1 MQLQESLNIAKG
13 LGRFE
18 DDHIAHVA
26 TGETVVP
33 KGILDANPE
42 LRKMLHDQFKE
53 LQVNPEE
60 FVVGSPAMK
69 INPVTGQPEFFLK
82 SLTRGL
88 EKFAEKT
95 GLKKLGKKLAPLAPI
110 AASFIPG
117 GPIIS
122 GAVGAAAKGF
132 LGGEKPKDYIADAAL
147 GAGLGA
153 LAQGA
158 TEGFTKEGLSPFVSG
173 PTPSGRPQLKTSV
186 GSRIIEGLKT
196 GGIEGLKDQLI
207 MSDSPLGKFLQT
219 EAGQE
224 LSDRLK
230 LQGLGDTLED
240 ATKGILGGNTAA
252 ALFGGGTGGG
262 GIMGGGTGG
271 GMGGLGGIATL
282 ALVKKLLDQPSKSPE
297 DVVPI
302 GASAFGYT
310 PEQMQNIPSYR
321 IANIQPALIEGTQ
334 YANVK
339 PVTAEEGGLLRGIAN
354 IKGYEKGGMDD
365 DGPGDITPAFLEP
378 GEFVMTRPATR
389 ALGSENLYRLMK
401 MAESVA

>member
-42 LRKMLHDQFKE
+42 LRKMLYNQFQE

-82 SLTRGL
+82 SITKGL
-88 EKFAEKT
+88 EKIAEKT

-110 AASFIPG
+110 AAAFIPG

-122 GAVGAAAKGF
+122 GAVGAG
-132 LGGEKPKDYIADAAL
+132 LQGLLSGEKPKDYLGDAAV

-158 TEGFTKEGLSPFVSG
+158 TRGFDDMSIFEPGTKDLRQSIGMDIVEGLQGES
-173 PTPSGRPQLKTSV
+173 
-186 GSRIIEGLKT
+186 
-196 GGIEGLKDQLI
+196 GGIKGALDNLI
-207 MSDSPLGKFLQT
+207 DSDSPLGKFLQT

-224 LSDRLK
+224 LAGRLK
-230 LQGLGDTLED
+230 IQGLGDTLED
-240 ATKGILGGNTAA
+240 ASKGIIGSNTAA
-252 ALFGGGTGGG
+252 ALFGGGTGGS

-297 DVVPI
+297 DIVPT
-302 GASAFGYT
+302 GVSAFGYT

-321 IANIQPALIEGTQ
+321 IANLQPALIEGAQ

>member
-88 EKFAEKT
+88 EKIAEKT

-110 AASFIPG
+110 AAAFIPG

-122 GAVGAAAKGF
+122 GAVGAG
-132 LGGEKPKDYIADAAL
+132 LQGLLSGEKPKDYLGDAAV

-158 TEGFTKEGLSPFVSG
+158 TRGFTKEGMSIFG
-173 PTPSGRPQLKTSV
+173 GENPTKKFGLRQSV
-186 GSRIIEGLKT
+186 GMDIIEGLQGKS
-196 GGIEGLKDQLI
+196 GGIKGALDNLI
-207 MSDSPLGKFLQT
+207 DSDSPLGKFLQT
-219 EAGQE
+219 EAGQK
-224 LSDRLK
+224 LSGRLK

-240 ATKGILGGNTAA
+240 ATKGVLGGNTAA
-252 ALFGGGTGGG
+252 AIFGGG
-262 GIMGGGTGG
+262 MGTGS
-271 GMGGLGGIATL
+271 GMGGLGGLASL
-282 ALVKKLLDQPSKSPE
+282 ALLKNILNQPDRSPA
-297 DVVPI
+297 DIVPM

-310 PEQMQNIPSYR
+310 PEQLENIPSYR
-321 IANIQPALIEGTQ
+321 IANLQPALVKGAQ
-334 YANVK
+334 YANM
-339 PVTAEEGGLLRGIAN
+339 EEGGLLEGIASIKQNGN

-365 DGPGDITPAFLEP
+365 DGPGDVTPAFLEP

-389 ALGSENLYRLMK
+389 VIGAKNLYRIMK
-401 MAESVA
+401 QAEQMA

>member
-42 LRKMLHDQFKE
+42 LRKMLYNQFQE

-69 INPVTGQPEFFLK
+69 INPITGQPEFFLK
-82 SLTRGL
+82 SITKGL
-88 EKFAEKT
+88 EKIAEKT

-110 AASFIPG
+110 AAMFIPG
-117 GPIIS
+117 GAAIS
-122 GAVGAAAKGF
+122 GLAGAGLKGLLEGKKPKEYLADAAKG
-132 LGGEKPKDYIADAAL
+132 
-147 GAGLGA
+147 GAIGA
-153 LAQGA
+153 LAQGM
-158 TEGFTKEGLSPFVSG
+158 TKGFTKEGMF
-173 PTPSGRPQLKTSV
+173 TPGTSV
-186 GSRIIEGLKT
+186 GMDIVEGIKS
-196 GGIEGLKDQLI
+196 GGIKGLRDQLI
-207 MSDSPLGKFLQT
+207 SEDSPLGKFLQT

-224 LSDRLK
+224 LAGRLK

-240 ATKGILGGNTAA
+240 ATKGVLGGNTAA
-252 ALFGGGTGGG
+252 ALFGGGMG
-262 GIMGGGTGG
+262 MGGGTGG
-271 GMGGLGGIATL
+271 GLGGLGGLANL
-282 ALVKKLLDQPSKSPE
+282 ALLKNILDRPSKSPE

-321 IANIQPALIEGTQ
+321 IANLQPALIEGAQ
-334 YANVK
+334 YANVS
-339 PVTAEEGGLLRGIAN
+339 PVTAEEGGLLKGIASIKQNGN

-389 ALGSENLYRLMK
+389 ALGAENLYRLMK
-401 MAESVA
+401 MAEGVA

>member
-42 LRKMLHDQFKE
+42 LRKMLYNQFQK

-82 SLTRGL
+82 SITRGL
-88 EKFAEKT
+88 EKIAEKT

-110 AASFIPG
+110 AAMFIPG
-117 GPIIS
+117 GAAIS
-122 GAVGAAAKGF
+122 GLAGAGLKGLLEGKKPKEYLADAAKG
-132 LGGEKPKDYIADAAL
+132 
-147 GAGLGA
+147 GAIGA
-153 LAQGA
+153 LAQGM
-158 TEGFTKEGLSPFVSG
+158 TKGFTKEGMF
-173 PTPSGRPQLKTSV
+173 TPGTSV
-186 GSRIIEGLKT
+186 GMDIVEGIKS
-196 GGIEGLKDQLI
+196 GGIKGLRDQLI
-207 MSDSPLGKFLQT
+207 SEDSPLGKFLQT

-224 LSDRLK
+224 LAGRLK

-240 ATKGILGGNTAA
+240 ATKGVLGGNTAA
-252 ALFGGGTGGG
+252 ALFGGGMG
-262 GIMGGGTGG
+262 MGGGTGG
-271 GMGGLGGIATL
+271 GLGGLGGLANL
-282 ALVKKLLDQPSKSPE
+282 ALLKNILDRPSKSPE

-321 IANIQPALIEGTQ
+321 IANLQPALIEGAQ
-334 YANVK
+334 YANVS
-339 PVTAEEGGLLRGIAN
+339 PVTAEEGGLLKGIASIKQNGN

-389 ALGSENLYRLMK
+389 ALGAENLYRLMK
-401 MAESVA
+401 MAEGVA